1 MRNIVIL
8 LTVIFTTN
16 TICDSTPVFSKIE
29 VNKTNKIIDTDV
41 FRGIIFSNKLTSYD
55 LTF

>member
-1 MRNIVIL
+1 MRNFVIL

-29 VNKTNKIIDTDV
+29 VNKTNKIIDTDEV
-41 FRGIIFSNKLTSYD
+41 
-55 LTF
+55 